1 MGLYLNFMFSPFKKN
16 GLHEELTK
24 DLIIS
29 SHEIF
34 RDVKDYHLLPYTG
47 TTLIMELLN
56 KAPQKGVMFL
66 LS

>member
-1 MGLYLNFMFSPFKKN
+1 MFSPFKKN